1 MQIPLGARGV
11 TGLDLTV
18 YGPKN
23 GLHSGHYGNWA
34 PNPIVMLAHLLTAM
48 RDEEANI
55 LIPGFYDDVRPVT
68 DAEKRAI
75 VSAPDVDDELRRQ
88 FAIGRTE
95 GAGSA
100 LLDQIM
106 KPSLNVRGIQAGGV
120 GSKASNVIVPTATAS
135 IDFRLV
141 PNQTPDSVESR
152 VNAWLTE
159 TGWHVVSNDPDD
171 DTRQTHPRIV
181 KVTWKKS
188 YPPYRILPDHPFA
201 KDVIAAVKKA
211 SGDDLIVLPTL
222 GGSIPMHLFAGPDG
236 GIPVLI
242 VPIANHDNN
251 QHAANEN
258 VRLQNLWDGIEVY
271 AALMMGM

>member
-1 MQIPLGARGV
+1 M
-11 TGLDLTV
+11 
-18 YGPKN
+18 
-23 GLHSGHYGNWA
+23 
-34 PNPIVMLAHLLTAM
+34 M

-68 DAEKRAI
+68 DAEKAAI
-75 VSAPDVDDELRRQ
+75 AAAPDVDEALRRE

-95 GAGSA
+95 GQHAA

-135 IDFRLV
+135 FDFRLV
-141 PNQTPDSVESR
+141 PNQTPEGVETR
-152 VNAWLTE
+152 VNAWLE
-159 TGWHVVSNDPDD
+159 ERGFHVVSEDPDLE
-171 DTRQTHPRIV
+171 TRRANRKIV
-181 KVTWKKS
+181 KVTWKHS

-201 KDVIAAVKKA
+201 KDVIRTVKMIA
-211 SGDDLIVLPTL
+211 GDDLIVLPTL
-222 GGSIPMHLFAGPDG
+222 GGSIPMHLFAGAG
-236 GIPVLI
+236 GKTPVII

-258 VRLQNLWDGIEVY
+258 IRLQNLWDGIDLY
-271 AALMMGM
+271 AALMMGL